1 MVLNKSNNNKL
12 AEYHGIFI
20 PFQGQIYSKQG
31 SHISLLFGTW
41 MKPKNFYCWHWPD
54 KLCWRSTFSSK
65 YQINYVF
72 PTGFTY
78 TLFTKTSLFLRISLL
93 KCLIYKRVN
102 NLRFSLV
109 QQFLSQ
115 IYIKAIYI
123 NFIRKKFPPSKVIY
137 CLLPRKIQP
146 AEKSCLP
153 DWFRIFHML
162 VEKTLSSIAYVTE
175 WSISIPSSAFSS
187 ITSFSIALSISY
199 MKTWFAL
206 KINREKSVYLSNSC
220 SFICDCVQA

>member
-1 MVLNKSNNNKL
+1 MLPSKCPFLPLVLNKSNNNRL

-20 PFQGQIYSKQG
+20 PFQGQVYSKQG

-65 YQINYVF
+65 YQMNYVF

-115 IYIKAIYI
+115 ISKIRSRQYILILSGKSFLPLKLSIACSQEKYSQQKNLAYLTDSEYLI
-123 NFIRKKFPPSKVIY
+123 
-137 CLLPRKIQP
+137 CLLKKR
-146 AEKSCLP
+146 SRL
-153 DWFRIFHML
+153 
-162 VEKTLSSIAYVTE
+162 
-175 WSISIPSSAFSS
+175 
-187 ITSFSIALSISY
+187 
-199 MKTWFAL
+199 
-206 KINREKSVYLSNSC
+206 
-220 SFICDCVQA
+220 